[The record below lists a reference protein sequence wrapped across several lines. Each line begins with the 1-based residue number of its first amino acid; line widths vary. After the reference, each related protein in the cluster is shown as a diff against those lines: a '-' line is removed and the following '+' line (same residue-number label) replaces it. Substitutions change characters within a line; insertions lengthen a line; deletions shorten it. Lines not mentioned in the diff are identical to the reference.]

1 MGIYGIIFLYADKD
15 ITLIQERNPMKKI
28 ISVLSGIPYM
38 AVLFTISVFGVMILF
53 CGSEK
58 RPDRPFTRELSVMA
72 HDAEETPTETTT
84 AETTASSSAASE
96 TTAEIS
102 TETTVTTETSTET
115 QTETSTNTDTSSETS
130 SETTASVTSADTQT
144 SAVPN
149 EIYDFV
155 SAGESPNS
163 GFYQSRLTVIGDSI
177 AYGFNC
183 YGFIPTEHN
192 LATESVS
199 IWNFGEFT
207 FDKGGGTMGIIDAA
221 DYVHPSLIYISL
233 GLNDV
238 NNHDPAGFATSYS
251 SVISQLQSR
260 MPDAVIVIGGITP
273 VSADCWF
280 TDNATIMEYNNAL
293 AGMAAGFA
301 SPKVLYF
308 DAFSVLCDPATNAQ
322 NTAHAG
328 GDGIHLGPSAYSLV
342 LSSLFNFLDYNG
354 ASDLIY

>member
-1 MGIYGIIFLYADKD
+1 
-15 ITLIQERNPMKKI
+15 MKKI
-28 ISVLSGIPYM
+28 ITILSGLPYM
-38 AVLFTISVFGVMILF
+38 AVLFTVAVFGLMVML
-53 CGSEK
+53 CGSQK
-58 RPDRPFTRELSVMA
+58 MPDGPLTRDMSVVA
-72 HDAEETPTETTT
+72 QAYQETTVSTTATTVTTTETETTSTAEETTTETT
-84 AETTASSSAASE
+84 E
-96 TTAEIS
+96 
-102 TETTVTTETSTET
+102 TTETSTSAD
-115 QTETSTNTDTSSETS
+115 TETTTDTSA
-130 SETTASVTSADTQT
+130 ETTADTSDVSASSNAQASNTNT

-163 GFYQSRLTVIGDSI
+163 SFYQSRLTVIGDSI

-199 IWNFGEFT
+199 IWNFSEFT
-207 FDKGGGTMGIIDAA
+207 FDKGGGYMSIVDAA
-221 DYVHPSLIYISL
+221 NYVHPSLIYISL

-238 NNHDPAGFATSYS
+238 NNHDPAGFAASYS
-251 SVISQLQSR
+251 AIISQLQSY
-260 MPDAVIVIGGITP
+260 MPDAVIVIGSITP

-280 TDNATIMEYNNAL
+280 TDNATIMEYNNAI

-301 SPKVLYF
+301 SPRVLYF
-308 DAFSVLCDPATNAQ
+308 DAFSVLCDPNTMAQ
-322 NTAHAG
+322 NSAHAG

-354 ASDLIY
+354 AADLIY

>member
-1 MGIYGIIFLYADKD
+1 
-15 ITLIQERNPMKKI
+15 MKKI
-28 ISVLSGIPYM
+28 ISILAGLPYM
-38 AVLFTISVFGVMILF
+38 AVLFTVAVFGLMVLL

-58 RPDRPFTRELSVMA
+58 LPEGPLTRDLSVMA
-72 HDAEETPTETTT
+72 QAAQETTDTTAETTVTTTETTT
-84 AETTASSSAASE
+84 AETTEE
-96 TTAEIS
+96 TT
-102 TETTVTTETSTET
+102 TETTVTTETSTD
-115 QTETSTNTDTSSETS
+115 TSTDTGT
-130 SETTASVTSADTQT
+130 ETTADTSDSTASGSASGSDTHT

-149 EIYDFV
+149 EIYNFV

-163 GFYQSRLTVIGDSI
+163 DFYQSRLTVIGDSI

-199 IWNFGEFT
+199 IWNFNEFT
-207 FDKGGGTMGIIDAA
+207 FDKGGGTMSIVDAA
-221 DYVHPSLIYISL
+221 NYVHPSLIYISL

-238 NNHDPAGFATSYS
+238 NNHDPAGFAASYS
-251 SVISQLQSR
+251 AIISQLQSC
-260 MPDAVIVIGGITP
+260 MPDAVIVIGSITP

-280 TDNATIMEYNNAL
+280 TDNATIMEYNNAI

-301 SPKVLYF
+301 SPRVLYF
-308 DAFSVLCDPATNAQ
+308 DAFSVLCDPYTNAQ
-322 NTAHAG
+322 NSAHAG

>member
-1 MGIYGIIFLYADKD
+1 
-15 ITLIQERNPMKKI
+15 MKKI
-28 ISVLSGIPYM
+28 ISVISGLPYM
-38 AVLFTISVFGVMILF
+38 AVVFTVSVFGLMILL
-53 CGSEK
+53 CGSQKIPEGS
-58 RPDRPFTRELSVMA
+58 FTREMAVMA
-72 HDAEETPTETTT
+72 HDNTEPVTEAAAEATTATTSTTVITTETTTETTETTATSTDTQTETDTSAETT
-84 AETTASSSAASE
+84 AETT
-96 TTAEIS
+96 
-102 TETTVTTETSTET
+102 TET
-115 QTETSTNTDTSSETS
+115 DAAA
-130 SETTASVTSADTQT
+130 TAADTKT

-149 EIYDFV
+149 EIYNFV

-163 GFYQSRLTVIGDSI
+163 SFYQSRLTVIGDSI

-199 IWNFGEFT
+199 IWNFNEFT
-207 FDKGGGTMGIIDAA
+207 FDKGGGTMGIVDAA

-238 NNHDPAGFATSYS
+238 NNHDPAGFASTYS
-251 SVISQLQSR
+251 SIISQLQSR
-260 MPDAVIVIGGITP
+260 MPDAVIVIGAITP

-280 TDNATIMEYNNAL
+280 TDNGTIMEYNNAI

-301 SPKVLYF
+301 SQRVLYF

-322 NTAHAG
+322 NSAHAG

-342 LSSLFNFLDYNG
+342 LTSLFNFLDNNG
-354 ASDLIY
+354 AADLIY